1 MSIKHL
7 AGVFLAILAMASAAA
22 ADTVILK
29 NGDHLTG
36 TIEVSDGKN
45 ITLKTDFAGEIQIK
59 WPSVAQVT
67 TEKPLYVVTPD
78 KRTVSGTVTTEGNE
92 LVVHTAAAGPVQV
105 AMEKVTVVRSADA
118 ETAYEKSLHPS
129 LIEGWKGGV
138 SLGFALARGNSAT
151 TNLTTGFTSDRKTL
165 TDEITLY
172 ETSLY
177 TSNDQPGG
185 GTTANS
191 IVGGAKYD
199 RNFTKRLFVFGSADY
214 THDELQDLN
223 LRQIYSGGLGVHVIN
238 TPTTTLDV
246 LGGVNYTRESYGG
259 GATAVDRNLAG
270 VTLGEDFMHKFGKS
284 TTVTEVFYFYPDL
297 SNTGEYRFS
306 LDAASVTQIKKWLGW
321 QMALSDRYVTDPPI
335 AGTKSNDVIFS
346 TGLNFSFA
354 H

>member
-1 MSIKHL
+1 MRFKHL
-7 AGVFLAILAMASAAA
+7 VGVFSAILAVATAAG
-22 ADTVILK
+22 ADTVVLK

-45 ITLKTDFAGEIQIK
+45 ITLKTDYAGEIQIK
-59 WPSVAQVT
+59 WSLVAQVS
-67 TEKPLYVVTPD
+67 TEKALYIVTPD
-78 KRTVSGTVTTEGNE
+78 KRTVSGTVTTEGGD
-92 LVVHTAAAGPVQV
+92 LVVHTASAGPVQV
-105 AMEKVTVVRSADA
+105 PMEKVTVVRSADA

-191 IVGGAKYD
+191 IVGGFKYD
-199 RNFTKRLFVFGSADY
+199 RNFTKRFFVFGSGDFA
-214 THDELQDLN
+214 HDELQDLN
-223 LRQIYSGGLGVHVIN
+223 VRQIWSGGLGMHVIN

-270 VTLGEDFMHKFGKS
+270 VTLGENFMHKFGKA
-284 TTVTEVFYFYPDL
+284 TTVSEVFYFYPDL

-321 QMALSDRYVTDPPI
+321 QMAVSDRYVTDPPI

-346 TGLNFSFA
+346 TGINVSFA